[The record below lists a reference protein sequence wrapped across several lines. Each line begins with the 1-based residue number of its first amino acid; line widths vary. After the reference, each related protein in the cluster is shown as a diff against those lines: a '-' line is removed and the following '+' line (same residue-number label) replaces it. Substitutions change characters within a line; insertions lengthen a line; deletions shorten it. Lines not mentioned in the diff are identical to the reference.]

1 MPKLSTKTKIK
12 DPQDPTIHCFNDQKV
27 ARLREKLSN
36 KEDLDVVSQRFK
48 VLGHV
53 VRLQILEML
62 AAEECGVCDLA
73 NILQSPVSTLSQH
86 LKTLKNVGLVQSR
99 QIGKFVMYS
108 LQSDA
113 IANTGNALMQ
123 SAQPR
128 RETL

>member
-1 MPKLSTKTKIK
+1 MPNPSTKTKIK
-12 DPQDPTIHCFNDQKV
+12 EAQDSTIHCFNDQKV
-27 ARLREKLSN
+27 SRLRKKLSN
-36 KEDLDVVSQRFK
+36 KEELDIVSQRFK

-62 AAEECGVCDLA
+62 AAEECCVCDLA

-123 SAQPR
+123 SAQIG
-128 RETL
+128 RETP